1 MLTVLEGRTG
11 RRGDTTVVIDRGMAF
26 AENLAQIRARDHHYI
41 VAGRPPERHQHQDAF
56 EDDTGW
62 TEILRTPSPRNPGQ
76 KKTRVFSKRSAS
88 SGAVHILCRSHRP
101 GQQDPAIRSKH
112 EHRVLRDL

>member
-41 VAGRPPERHQHQDAF
+41 VAGPPPERHQHQNAF

-62 TEILRTPSPRNPGQ
+62 TEILRTPAPRHPRE
-76 KKTRVFSKRSAS
+76 KKNRGFSKGSVR
-88 SGAVHILCRSHRP
+88 GGEGHTLCRSDGRREK
-101 GQQDPAIRSKH
+101 D
-112 EHRVLRDL
+112 RDLP